1 MTNEISTLRSFIIA
15 EVRSLREEWLAESY
29 DKKLYDDESINSKS
43 VYVPDDIKK
52 SIKKWIKDMM
62 LG

>member
-1 MTNEISTLRSFIIA
+1 MKTDLSALRTFIFE
-15 EVRSLREEWLAESY
+15 EVKNLKEEWWSESY
-29 DKKLYDDESINSKS
+29 DKRLYDDESINKKS